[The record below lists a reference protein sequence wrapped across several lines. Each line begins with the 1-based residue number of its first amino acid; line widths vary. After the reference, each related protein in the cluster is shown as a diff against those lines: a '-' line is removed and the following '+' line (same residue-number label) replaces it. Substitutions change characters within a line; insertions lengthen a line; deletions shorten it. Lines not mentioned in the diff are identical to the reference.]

1 MKSIVAILFI
11 AAMTSGAE
19 VWEGKKYKNTESKN
33 FDEYMKAIGV
43 GYFTRT
49 IGNSVQPTVE
59 LKKHGDK
66 YTLSTTSTFKNS
78 DLTFEL
84 GKEFEEETLDG
95 RKVKSV
101 MTLDGNKLVHKQG
114 GKPPSTITR
123 EFKANEMIATMKVK
137 DVVATRKYVVEH

>member
-1 MKSIVAILFI
+1 MFI
-11 AAMTSGAE
+11 FYTPSGAE

-33 FDEYMKAIGV
+33 FDEYMKALGV

-66 YTLSTTSTFKNS
+66 YTLLTTSTFKNS
-78 DLTFEL
+78 ELNFQL

-101 MTLDGNKLVHKQG
+101 MTMEGNKLIHKQG

-123 EFKANEMIATMKVK
+123 EFKDNEMIATMTVGKVT
-137 DVVATRKYVVEH
+137 ATRKYVVEH